1 MLSYL
6 YRLATRF
13 EHEHGYR
20 ANLVYLNPTHF
31 KQLQTDL
38 AAIQGL
44 GEMVRFLGMEV
55 IVEEEITHPHVA
67 YSMVGWRNAASV

>member
-31 KQLQTDL
+31 NQLQTDL
-38 AAIQGL
+38 DAIEGL
-44 GEMVRFLGMEV
+44 GEMVRFLGMEI
-55 IVEEEITHPHVA
+55 IVETGISHPQVA
-67 YSMVGWRNAASV
+67 YSIVDGRNAASV